1 GCDLIVTNT
10 SGWVSGR
17 GARELKYGVIS
28 AIHPNYVVLIQRTNE
43 LEHLIKPF
51 EKSDINIIRVR
62 PPSTVKLKTKEE
74 RKARRESIYRNYFA
88 NAKVRKINL
97 SSVRLMYSLFTTGV
111 MLGDRDLEKYN
122 KEFGLCLVY
131 GEECRDAIFLV
142 NKEPVQDRAKIEEE
156 VARGYGKE
164 EVVLTWIGEERGLLV
179 GLLGP
184 NLSYVGL
191 GLIREIDYLK
201 RNVELLTP
209 VETTISVIQVGL
221 IKLDEDFREVA
232 KYDRTPL

>member
-1 GCDLIVTNT
+1 
-10 SGWVSGR
+10 
-17 GARELKYGVIS
+17 
-28 AIHPNYVVLIQRTNE
+28 
-43 LEHLIKPF
+43 
-51 EKSDINIIRVR
+51 
-62 PPSTVKLKTKEE
+62 
-74 RKARRESIYRNYFA
+74 
-88 NAKVRKINL
+88 
-97 SSVRLMYSLFTTGV
+97 
-111 MLGDRDLEKYN
+111 
-122 KEFGLCLVY
+122 
-131 GEECRDAIFLV
+131 DAIFLV